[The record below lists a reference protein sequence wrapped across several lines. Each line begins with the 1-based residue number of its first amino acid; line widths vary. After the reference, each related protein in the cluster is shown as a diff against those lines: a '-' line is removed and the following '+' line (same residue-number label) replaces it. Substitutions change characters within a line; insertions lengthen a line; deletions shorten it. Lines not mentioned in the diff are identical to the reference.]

1 MKYLASDEYFYQNA
15 DKVQATIFGIDKD
28 REVVTLVED
37 SKKYWKKR
45 DDIKYDVSVGGSVPF
60 PKVYFLSEITRLPKI
75 HFENLSPYTRHLI
88 EVGIEE
94 NSNNIL
100 VPKFEIEDIANGNG
114 KTLDDAQN
122 AIKKDIEYA
131 SEHGVDLQISYE
143 NGKFTIPNVSNI
155 DFPIGYAEE
164 MGIAG
169 KEDYAKCG
177 VLYQHRSD
185 EDIAEDIADALM
197 KNMSGT
203 DLNCHIASVI
213 AEEAIDRMHSN
224 EDVEES
230 VKGIINDMSYGCNSG
245 SITEMIYT
253 DDILKF
259 FNEYED
265 NIRSVINEHFTPND
279 VPNKEDWA
287 VDGNETKEWM
297 AKSAY
302 EITVAMFDSSYEFSK
317 FILREIEVFE
327 EIPEKVNIND
337 KKDVKNIVVVQGQ
350 RNSIKR

>member
-28 REVVTLVED
+28 REVVALVQD

-45 DDIKYDVSVGGSVPF
+45 DDIKYDVSAGGNVPF

-75 HFENLSPYTRHLI
+75 HFENLSPYSRHLI

-114 KTLDDAQN
+114 KTLEDTQD

-169 KEDYAKCG
+169 KENYAKCG

-185 EDIAEDIADALM
+185 DDIADDIADALM
-197 KNMSGT
+197 NNMPKTSM
-203 DLNCHIASVI
+203 NYHIASVI
-213 AEEAIDRMHSN
+213 AEESVDRMHSN

-287 VDGNETKEWM
+287 IDGNETKEWM

-302 EITVAMFDSSYEFSK
+302 EITVAMFDSACEWSK
-317 FILREIEVFE
+317 FVLQEIELYE
-327 EIPEKVNIND
+327 ELPKKVKNLE
-337 KKDVKNIVVVQGQ
+337 KKDVKGISVVQSQGK
-350 RNSIKR
+350 SINR